1 MDDEFRQTRRRTPT
15 EVTTRRA
22 ARQLVGS
29 IEDQIGL
36 WQAEAIKFQAMVDRG
51 GPHPELEAA
60 ILARLEAIV
69 AERQSLERA
78 IDDAPETVR
87 RHTRVTDTQKVL
99 HMLEERLV
107 KLKGRS

>member
-51 GPHPELEAA
+51 GSPELEAA

-69 AERQSLERA
+69 AGRQSLERA
-78 IDDAPETVR
+78 IEDAPETVR